1 MSGEGRL
8 REPTLTDGEIE
19 ALAEAF
25 RVLGHVTRLRL
36 MDMLMQHEELSVG
49 ELESLTATV
58 QPALSQQLG
67 ILRKAGFVTAR
78 RAAKQVYYRIAGS
91 ALADAARVVTQM
103 SGENILPAAPVPS
116 PSHASARGSAAS
128 FAKIL

>member
-91 ALADAARVVTQM
+91 SLADAARVITQM
-103 SGENILPAAPVPS
+103 SGEAMVPAAPVPS